1 MTSRPVRQERAYDGK
16 TIALHWLTALL
27 VAGQWL
33 GAHTIDW
40 FARGWPR
47 TDARSLHIV
56 VGVMLA
62 MIIIWRLVWRRTG
75 GRRLPPADGG
85 VLGWL
90 ALLVHLAL
98 YALVIATVCA
108 GLANAWVRGDSLF
121 GLFSIPKLS
130 GVSKDLRGQ
139 IEDLHGLCA
148 NAILILAGLHAS
160 AALWHQYGRHDG
172 VLARM
177 IPVLSRTGKADHGA
191 HPSS

>member
-98 YALVIATVCA
+98 YALVIATGKRSRALGRFGGGPSVGIRTGSGTVTRPA
-108 GLANAWVRGDSLF
+108 LF
-121 GLFSIPKLS
+121 PPEPS
-130 GVSKDLRGQ
+130 Q
-139 IEDLHGLCA
+139 
-148 NAILILAGLHAS
+148 
-160 AALWHQYGRHDG
+160 
-172 VLARM
+172 
-177 IPVLSRTGKADHGA
+177 LSRLHPAFRPAVAIGGKRR
-191 HPSS
+191 P